1 MTFSGFLHA
10 TTYAL
15 FVSVALVLLR
25 NYVYGFSER
34 TLRDV
39 FPFVRRIILEDLQ
52 NLLHPEIED
61 HIRTTV
67 SHRQFK
73 TLQWKR
79 IHLTLQYLGDLA
91 KNAKVFQAWAKYER
105 SLSLKFPDPERKRA
119 SLDLITACVQ
129 SRMCVFQMQMRLHW
143 WLIRMAFLPFLAP
156 PSFKTLQHL
165 GSFDVLVFYGRVK
178 EAAGEL
184 SIAYGEKFYQEL
196 LQVI

>member
-1 MTFSGFLHA
+1 MTLSGFLHA
-10 TTYAL
+10 TMYAL
-15 FVSVALVLLR
+15 CVLIALGLLR
-25 NYVYGFSER
+25 NHIYGFSER

-39 FPFVRRIILEDLQ
+39 FPFVRRIVLEDLQ

-67 SHRQFK
+67 SQRQFR

-79 IHLTLQYLGDLA
+79 IQLTLQYLGDLA

-105 SLSLKFPDPERKRA
+105 SLSVKFPDPERKRA
-119 SLDLITACVQ
+119 SVDLITACVQ
-129 SRMCVFQMQMRLHW
+129 SRMCVFQMQVRLHC
-143 WLIRMAFLPFLAP
+143 WLIRMAFLPFLEP
-156 PSFKTLQHL
+156 PSFKTLQHW
-165 GSFDVLVFYGRVK
+165 GSFDVLVFYGRIK

-184 SIAYGEKFYQEL
+184 SIAYGESFYQEL